1 MFVALRPTASR
12 PLPTIVAGQKE
23 LYTTGNL
30 TQITAGQ
37 YTETLSDNVL
47 PANGVDRQTG
57 SSLHVLYVLDG
68 YVIVSGDALMA
79 GSLVVGDGAYSL
91 PGANLAV
98 TAGPTGAHY
107 LVFTLTPATS

>member
-1 MFVALRPTASR
+1 
-12 PLPTIVAGQKE
+12 VAGQKE

-37 YTETLSDNVL
+37 YTETLSGNVL

-107 LVFTLTPATS
+107 LVFTLTPANS